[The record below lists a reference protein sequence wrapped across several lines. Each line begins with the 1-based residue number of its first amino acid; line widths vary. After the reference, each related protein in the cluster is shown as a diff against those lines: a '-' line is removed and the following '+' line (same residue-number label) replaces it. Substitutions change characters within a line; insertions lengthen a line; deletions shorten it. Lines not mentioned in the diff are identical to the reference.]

1 MSGEQVGKGSVPE
14 KQTPRILVVD
24 DDHRNVR
31 LMESILKSNGYE
43 VLRAYDGKEALQV
56 VGTDAPDLLL
66 LDVMM
71 PRMNG
76 LEVCQRLRANRA
88 TRLLPIIMVTALNA
102 LDDRVEALEQGADDF
117 VSKPINKIALLAKV
131 RSILRVK
138 SLQDELER
146 TNEQLVRMQR
156 FKESMTQ
163 MVVHDMKNPL
173 SGIMGNVQLIQIQKD
188 NLDSVRLA
196 ELLQRTQESASQLMR
211 MILNLLHI
219 GRLEE
224 NKMPLRPVRLPLRD
238 IVQENV
244 QELTSVSLRERITV
258 ENRVDADLPEPRGD
272 RELVGRVIG
281 NLLSNALKHTPEDGR
296 VVLNATQ
303 AADEIVLTVMDTGEG
318 IPEDLQPHV
327 FEKFMA
333 GSLDSARSPGHDS
346 GLGLTFCRLAVEAH
360 GGRIWIQSRPGEGTT
375 VFVALPMKP
384 VLSDARTDKEHNVA
398 GGGRSAA

>member
-296 VVLNATQ
+296 VVLDATP

>member
-31 LMESILKSNGYE
+31 LMESILKANGYE

-296 VVLNATQ
+296 VVLDATQ
-303 AADEIVLTVMDTGEG
+303 AADEIVLSVMDTGEG

>member
-296 VVLNATQ
+296 VVLDATQ
-303 AADEIVLTVMDTGEG
+303 AADEIVLSVMDTGEG